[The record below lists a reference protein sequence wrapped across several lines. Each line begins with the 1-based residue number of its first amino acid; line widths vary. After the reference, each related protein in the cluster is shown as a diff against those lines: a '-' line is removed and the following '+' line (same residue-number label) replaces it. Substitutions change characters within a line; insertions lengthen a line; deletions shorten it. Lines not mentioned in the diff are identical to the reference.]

1 MTVTE
6 DTLNP
11 TFPLVSEAVQLT
23 LVKPTVKFEPLSG
36 LQVVVRDPS
45 TRSVAVAVNVAG
57 VVGPV
62 ASTATGSGVMV
73 TVGPVLSVYAQKRTH
88 DDAQVCLELYAQAT
102 IGTWVVTYAHEL
114 QHSRP
119 HPTCMHQLKDG
130 ESVPGS
136 HLEH

>member
-1 MTVTE
+1 M
-6 DTLNP
+6 NP

-23 LVKPTVKFEPLSG
+23 LVTPTMKFEPLGG
-36 LQVVVRDPS
+36 LHVVVRDPS

-88 DDAQVCLELYAQAT
+88 DDAQVCLELHTQAM
-102 IGTWVVTYAHEL
+102 IGTCVVTYAHE
-114 QHSRP
+114 
-119 HPTCMHQLKDG
+119 HQSSAG
-130 ESVPGS
+130 RI
-136 HLEH
+136 